1 MSFHTTIPEL
11 ENIKKNVIN
20 QFDVNQNSS
29 WDNNLLEL
37 NNVLAKGKIEII
49 PISETVFF
57 LDFDLV
63 CHQDMKFKMFGG
75 NYKVINF
82 LYCLEGEL
90 IQQFIVD
97 DASNTISKYQS
108 AVVKTE
114 IEEGLVINFK
124 KNQPLKAFNI
134 SVFEEENT
142 TIEDEYIE
150 ALFSIF
156 TEKNIVHLNT
166 YNLKIAEHLDNF
178 HNIKGDG
185 IIKKL
190 QVDAVIMMIL
200 ANMIEEYKLGLKNKI
215 TQQTHLTIREI
226 SLVRQLAEKINEK
239 PEFPYNINQLMTETG
254 LSAAKLQEGFKL
266 ISGFTVTEYIRNI
279 RLKKSEEL
287 IRTTDLTI
295 SEIVYTIGF
304 SSRSYFSKIFKEKY
318 ECSPKHYQE
327 YAGKSLSA

>member
-1 MSFHTTIPEL
+1 MSFYTTISEL
-11 ENIKKNVIN
+11 ENIKLNLTS
-20 QFDVNQNSS
+20 QFDVNQNLR
-29 WDNNLLEL
+29 WENNILKL
-37 NNVLAKGKIEII
+37 NNVLAKGKIEIV
-49 PISETVFF
+49 PVSETVFF
-57 LDFDLV
+57 INFDIT
-63 CHQDMKFKMFGG
+63 CFEDIKFRMFGG

-90 IQQFIVD
+90 KQQFIVD

-108 AVVKTE
+108 AIVKTE
-114 IEEGLVINFK
+114 VEEGLVINFK
-124 KNQPLKAFNI
+124 KNQPLKVCNI
-134 SVFEEENT
+134 SVFEEKDM
-142 TIEDEYIE
+142 ILEDEYIE

-156 TEKNIVHLNT
+156 TKNNVVHLNA
-166 YNLKIAEHLDNF
+166 YNLKVAEHLDNF
-178 HNIKGDG
+178 HNIEGEG

-226 SLVRQLAEKINEK
+226 SLVRQLTEKINEK

-254 LSAAKLQEGFKL
+254 LSASKLQEGFKL

-279 RLKKSEEL
+279 RLEKSEEL